1 MKEFFKSFF
10 SFGIATTTEKLL
22 AFILLPIYARLFS
35 TTEYGTIDLCQMI
48 LGVVTVFAVL
58 QLETSLQRYYF
69 HWDGDEKKRFLST
82 ILIVVLSLS
91 IIISILIC
99 LFANEL
105 SIVLFSYPNNS
116 LLIILSA
123 LELPFINFTILGLL
137 ILRYEKKNLLFA
149 TQIFIKV
156 VVLLMLTLIFV
167 VSMKGGIIWVF
178 ICQLLTLILSSIV
191 LFFNIRKFL
200 LFSFSFV
207 YLKMS
212 LKYALPQFP
221 ARMGSVLMIYSN
233 RWFMIGFL
241 STATI
246 GLYSFSLKLASTV
259 QVLGTAF
266 MMAWLPFM
274 YEQFKNT
281 NHRKIFSKVMPLV
294 SGILFLLVIIIS
306 LLSEDI
312 VGIIASNDFKES
324 YKYIGSLSLYFA
336 LVIVKEVI
344 DIGPK
349 LTEKTIYIS
358 YNYFISLLINVVSMY
373 FFIKYW
379 GVNGVV
385 YSMLLTYMVLTIISW
400 IVSNRLYYIPFS
412 KRRFLSLATPAF
424 FISLYVMHFNV
435 NFIVRYILL
444 LLLSLGYGWVIF
456 KDYKH
461 LKKTIVL
468 GKV

>member
-10 SFGIATTTEKLL
+10 SFGIATTIEKLL

-69 HWDGDEKKRFLST
+69 HWDGDEKKKFLST

-123 LELPFINFTILGLL
+123 FELPFINFTILGLL

-241 STATI
+241 STAT
-246 GLYSFSLKLASTV
+246 
-259 QVLGTAF
+259 
-266 MMAWLPFM
+266 
-274 YEQFKNT
+274 
-281 NHRKIFSKVMPLV
+281 KVYT
-294 SGILFLLVIIIS
+294 LFL
-306 LLSEDI
+306 
-312 VGIIASNDFKES
+312 
-324 YKYIGSLSLYFA
+324 
-336 LVIVKEVI
+336 
-344 DIGPK
+344 
-349 LTEKTIYIS
+349 
-358 YNYFISLLINVVSMY
+358 
-373 FFIKYW
+373 
-379 GVNGVV
+379 
-385 YSMLLTYMVLTIISW
+385 
-400 IVSNRLYYIPFS
+400 
-412 KRRFLSLATPAF
+412 
-424 FISLYVMHFNV
+424 
-435 NFIVRYILL
+435 
-444 LLLSLGYGWVIF
+444 
-456 KDYKH
+456 
-461 LKKTIVL
+461 
-468 GKV
+468 